1 MAKFAI
7 DSDSGAITVA
17 SELDYEKEK
26 KYTLVVIAKVREEV
40 IFSVSVMLLIDVYIN
55 LLIY

>member
-1 MAKFAI
+1 MAKFAV

-26 KYTLVVIAKVREEV
+26 KYTLVVIAKVREEI
-40 IFSVSVMLLIDVYIN
+40 IFSISVMLLIDP
-55 LLIY
+55 